1 MPTQKG
7 IRSMVE
13 YSKESSEYVSNG
25 HYKIKEVDFMSVYT
39 FKKAHNMSM
48 KEKNPNEGKELAA
61 KCEIKYK
68 TKPDFGSFDFVYVY
82 PITELEDYYG
92 V

>member
-1 MPTQKG
+1 
-7 IRSMVE
+7 MVE

>member
-1 MPTQKG
+1 
-7 IRSMVE
+7 MVE

-48 KEKNPNEGKELAA
+48 KEK
-61 KCEIKYK
+61 
-68 TKPDFGSFDFVYVY
+68 KPQRG
-82 PITELEDYYG
+82 
-92 V
+92 